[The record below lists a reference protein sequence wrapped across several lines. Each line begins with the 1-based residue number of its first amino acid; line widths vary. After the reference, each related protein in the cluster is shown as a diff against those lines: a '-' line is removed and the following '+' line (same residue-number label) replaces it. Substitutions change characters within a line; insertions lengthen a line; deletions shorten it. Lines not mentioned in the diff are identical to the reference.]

1 MPHRGLASTW
11 GLAMLRAVV
20 LVLCLASAGG
30 IAAYSL
36 YSRGDTGEPVYTV
49 PSPSSTPA
57 PHEPTAS
64 EPKRIAPDDQPAL
77 TRELQRELKRV
88 GCYNG
93 EISGVWTTS
102 SRLAMKTFVERVN
115 AALPIDK
122 PDPVLLSLVQVHR
135 ERACGVGCPG
145 GQTEQAGGAC
155 VPSAV
160 AATAKEP
167 PPDAAKAGAAAAAA
181 GAAAGMALAAPGA
194 GAVKQ
199 DAKAP
204 APEAASQ
211 GGSAPPDAKPA
222 KRPRRSAQTPQPP
235 KLVRDVMKA
244 LGIK

>member
-1 MPHRGLASTW
+1 
-11 GLAMLRAVV
+11 MLRAIV
-20 LVLCLASAGG
+20 LVLCLASASG

-49 PSPSSTPA
+49 PSPSSAPEPNTPK
-57 PHEPTAS
+57 AS
-64 EPKRIAPDDQPAL
+64 EPKRIAPDDQAAL
-77 TRELQRELKRV
+77 ARELQRELKRV

-122 PDPVLLSLVQVHR
+122 PDPVLLSLVQAHR
-135 ERACGVGCPG
+135 ERACGVGCPD
-145 GQTEQAGGAC
+145 GQTVQAGGAC
-155 VPSAV
+155 GPSAV
-160 AATAKEP
+160 AAAGKEP
-167 PPDAAKAGAAAAAA
+167 PPDAKADAAKAGAAAAAA
-181 GAAAGMALAAPGA
+181 GAAVGMALAAPGP
-194 GAVKQ
+194 GAKQ
-199 DAKAP
+199 DAKVP

-211 GGSAPPDAKPA
+211 GGPAPPEGKPA

-235 KLVRDVMKA
+235 KLVRDFMKA